1 MKIMLIH
8 HVSDVYGASK
18 SLLRLTSG
26 LVRDL
31 HQVMVVLPELG
42 PLNVLLEKNGVA
54 VKIIPSLPVMHRS
67 RLVSPSGFIQLIR
80 DASTFRKAIKEL
92 MLSFQPEVVHTN
104 TGAILPVA
112 GHVARSL
119 GIRSIQH
126 LRESFGDFG
135 PLWIPYRA
143 WLIRNADQ
151 VLCISSF
158 IASMFTERQRAEK
171 VIVVHNG
178 IPQDEFTQIDQT
190 KVAAFRQMHGRGGQ
204 LIGIVGR
211 IKLVRKGQDVFI
223 KAAGRIQQQF
233 PAAQFVIVGS
243 PFKDN
248 ESHLDALH
256 KLVDQLGLTDR
267 VHFVGHMDDP
277 LVAIAALDISVM
289 ASTAPEPLGNVTIE
303 SMALGKPVIGTA
315 VGGTTEIIE
324 EGISGLLVPPG
335 DPDSL
340 AAAMTSL
347 LSDMSKAKQIG
358 DRARQR
364 YHDQFEFTGFYDTMK
379 KIYGIAPA

>member
-26 LVRDL
+26 LARDG

-54 VKIIPSLPVMHRS
+54 VKVISSLPVMHRS
-67 RLVSPSGFIQLIR
+67 RLVNPPGIFRLIR
-80 DASTFRKAIKEL
+80 DASSFRNTIREL
-92 MLSFQPEVVHTN
+92 MFTFQPEVVHTN

-112 GHVARSL
+112 GSVARSL

-126 LRESFGDFG
+126 MRESFGDFG

-143 WLIRNADQ
+143 WLFRNADQ

-178 IPQDEFTQIDQT
+178 IPRDEFTGIDPAR
-190 KVAAFRQMHGRGGQ
+190 VADFRQTHGRGGP

-211 IKLVRKGQDVFI
+211 IKLVRKGQDIFV

-243 PFKDN
+243 PFKGN
-248 ESHLDALH
+248 ETHLDALH
-256 KLVDQLGLTDR
+256 ELVDQLGLTER
-267 VHFVGHMDDP
+267 VHFAGHMDDP

-324 EGISGLLVPPG
+324 DGISGMLVPPG

-340 AAAMTSL
+340 ASAMTLL
-347 LSDMSKAKQIG
+347 LSDTSKAQQIG
-358 DRARQR
+358 EQAKNR
-364 YHDQFEFTGFYDTMK
+364 YLAHFEFAGFYEAMK